1 MPANKV
7 DILFVIDASDSMT
20 PCFQKL
26 QQNLR
31 RFLAPLNQASFAVR
45 FGLLA
50 YNMGV
55 DGRNAIYEHTFL
67 GGSNPQLLRGLYDA
81 TPDAAKYFTA
91 DTEAFLQALG
101 TVRTQGDEN
110 TPLALDIAADF
121 PFAPADESRRVIA
134 LFSNEP
140 LEANFLE
147 EQSPQDQKPLAKFP
161 QVLQKIAKRKIS
173 LYAYLPASDAA
184 AMMPR
189 LPKSIIKA
197 IDAGPDCWDKVDFG
211 QILEQMGKSIS
222 ASTLQM
228 TREPAYQPATY
239 GQNRWDTNTFVS
251 AGDARREKILA
262 TGESARLDVSRPLQ
276 WIHAK
281 LFWRQQVDLDLHA
294 IYLRGNNQEHVYF
307 SHRHEPNVTL
317 DKDEGVGESGGR
329 VGSYKEE
336 NITIDSLDGISQML
350 LATKNFT
357 ESGAFADYD
366 GKVVVET
373 SNGDKITVP
382 LTSQSRDTWCVIAK
396 IDNRNPAAPEV
407 KNLNQ
412 TTDDEP
418 QPRQY

>member
-7 DILFVIDASDSMT
+7 DILFAIDASESMN

-26 QQNLR
+26 RENLR
-31 RFLAPLNQASFAVR
+31 RFLAPLNQASFSIR

-55 DGRNAIYEHTFL
+55 DGRNAIYEHTFI
-67 GGSNPQLLRGLYDA
+67 GGSDPQLLRGLYA
-81 TPDAAKYFTA
+81 SSPDSAKYFTSDA
-91 DTEAFLQALG
+91 EAFLHSLG
-101 TVRTQGDEN
+101 TVRPQGDEN

-121 PFAPADESRRVIA
+121 PFAPVDESRRVIA
-134 LFSNEP
+134 LFSNEK
-140 LEANFLE
+140 LESNFLE
-147 EQSPQDQKPLAKFP
+147 EQVPEDKPLAKFP
-161 QVLQKIAKRKIS
+161 QVLRKIATRKIA
-173 LYAYLPASDAA
+173 LYSYLPASNAA
-184 AMMPR
+184 ALMTR
-189 LPKSIIKA
+189 LPKSIIKS
-197 IDAGPDCWDKVDFG
+197 IDEGPDCWDKVDFG

-222 ASTLQM
+222 VSSLQM
-228 TREPAYQPATY
+228 TREPEYQPATY
-239 GQNRWDTNTFVS
+239 GQNTWSNNTFVS
-251 AGDARREKILA
+251 AGDARREKILT
-262 TGESARLDVSRPLQ
+262 TGEPARLDVSKPLR

-294 IYLRGNNQEHVYF
+294 IYLCGNNQKHVYF
-307 SHRHEPNVTL
+307 NHRHEPNVTL
-317 DKDEGVGESGGR
+317 DKDEGVGEHGGR

-336 NITIDSLDGISQML
+336 NITIESLDGISQML
-350 LATKNFT
+350 LATKNYT
-357 ESGAFADYD
+357 ESGSFADYD

-407 KNLNQ
+407 KNLNR

-418 QPRQY
+418 CPGSY

>member
-239 GQNRWDTNTFVS
+239 GQDRWDTNTFVS
-251 AGDARREKILA
+251 AGDERREKIRRQPPTPVDSRQALLA
-262 TGESARLDVSRPLQ
+262 PAGGPRPPCHLP
-276 WIHAK
+276 A
-281 LFWRQQVDLDLHA
+281 RQQPGACLLQSPPRAKRDPRQG
-294 IYLRGNNQEHVYF
+294 RGCRRIRRSRRKLQGGEHHHRLSRRHLADAPRNQEL
-307 SHRHEPNVTL
+307 HR
-317 DKDEGVGESGGR
+317 KR
-329 VGSYKEE
+329 
-336 NITIDSLDGISQML
+336 SLRRL
-350 LATKNFT
+350 
-357 ESGAFADYD
+357 
-366 GKVVVET
+366 
-373 SNGDKITVP
+373 
-382 LTSQSRDTWCVIAK
+382 
-396 IDNRNPAAPEV
+396 
-407 KNLNQ
+407 
-412 TTDDEP
+412 
-418 QPRQY
+418 